1 MVALEG
7 YAAKDWNV
15 YYRDTKKFF
24 FSLLFFLEKMRAN
37 NSPEMLARFP
47 KKRAAAATTR
57 VRRDIIV
64 PLSLRVHV
72 DPN

>member
-1 MVALEG
+1 MVAFGL
-7 YAAKDWNV
+7 N
-15 YYRDTKKFF
+15 KKI
-24 FSLLFFLEKMRAN
+24 EKMRAN

>member
-1 MVALEG
+1 MEGCGEGLERIRSRH
-7 YAAKDWNV
+7 DEV
-15 YYRDTKKFF
+15 VFF
-24 FSLLFFLEKMRAN
+24 LSFFFLEKMRAN